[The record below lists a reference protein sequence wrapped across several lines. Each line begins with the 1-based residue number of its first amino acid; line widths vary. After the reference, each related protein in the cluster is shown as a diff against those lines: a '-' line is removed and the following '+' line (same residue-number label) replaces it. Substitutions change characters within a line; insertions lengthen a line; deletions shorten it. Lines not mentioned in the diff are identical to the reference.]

1 MKRMT
6 DADHDKV
13 SAAITKAELS
23 TAGEIVAVATPISDS
38 YHDVALHWA
47 LVPLFAVLA
56 WAAWRPSALEWW
68 YDFLLG
74 GWQPEPTQS
83 QLLTLLM
90 VFAAL
95 KFTVALLILK
105 WMPLRLL
112 LTPAATKHR
121 RVRRRAV
128 MVFKTAAERRTE
140 GRTGIL
146 IYLSMAERR
155 AEIVAVATPI
165 SDSYHDVALHWA
177 LVPLFAVLAWAAW
190 CPGCLTWCYNLL
202 FGGWQPDPTLGQLLT
217 LLMFFAAL
225 KFTVALLLLKWM
237 PLRLALT
244 PASTKHRRVRR
255 RAVMVFKTAA
265 ERRTEGRTGILI
277 YLSMAERRAEIV
289 ADEAILAVTDDHTWG
304 EAMAAL
310 IAEVRQGRPGDGI
323 CAAIERVG
331 VVLSEH
337 FPRSDTDTNE
347 IPDKLIEL

>member
-1 MKRMT
+1 MT

-121 RVRRRAV
+121 RVRRRAIAI
-128 MVFKTAAERRTE
+128 FQAAAAGRTT

-146 IYLSMAERR
+146 IYLSLAERR
-155 AEIVAVATPI
+155 AEII
-165 SDSYHDVALHWA
+165 
-177 LVPLFAVLAWAAW
+177 
-190 CPGCLTWCYNLL
+190 
-202 FGGWQPDPTLGQLLT
+202 
-217 LLMFFAAL
+217 
-225 KFTVALLLLKWM
+225 
-237 PLRLALT
+237 
-244 PASTKHRRVRR
+244 
-255 RAVMVFKTAA
+255 
-265 ERRTEGRTGILI
+265 
-277 YLSMAERRAEIV
+277 
-289 ADEAILAVTDDHTWG
+289 ADEAILKVTDDHIWG
-304 EAMAAL
+304 EAMTEL
-310 IAEVRQGRPGDGI
+310 ITNVRAGRVGDGI
-323 CAAIERVG
+323 AAAVERVG

-337 FPRSDTDTNE
+337 FPRSSADLNE